1 MGKIDGC
8 LKAVFISFNC
18 LFACLGGILI
28 YVLIRFSPS
37 DYEMEGIDAP
47 SVIWLWVFAVIT
59 LLISLLGSHAART
72 ENKCG
77 LKLFAV
83 LMGLGMVLML
93 VFGVAVVVL
102 KKQEMENFR
111 SPKVAQE
118 FLKDNEKKQLLETL
132 QEHLHCCGWS
142 GVEDWG
148 SDVPK
153 SCRCTLSYEECKPNP
168 QGSIGPSSVHSKS
181 CGEIVGDYVEYAVKI
196 GLCIIFG
203 FAFVAMMGLI
213 ISANMINQISRHDR
227 AGMSAFAMKAY

>member
-1 MGKIDGC
+1 MGKINGC

-18 LFACLGGILI
+18 LFA
-28 YVLIRFSPS
+28 
-37 DYEMEGIDAP
+37 MKGIDAP
-47 SVIWLWVFAVIT
+47 SVMWLWVFAVIT

-102 KKQEMENFR
+102 RKQEMENLR
-111 SPKVAQE
+111 GPKVAQE
-118 FLKDNEKKQLLETL
+118 FLKDNEKKHLLETL

-153 SCRCTLSYEECKPNP
+153 SCRCTPSYEECKYNP
-168 QGSIGPSSVHSKS
+168 QGSIGPSSVYSKS

-203 FAFVAMMGLI
+203 FAFVAVSSDHILCHHLQTIFTAQQHKSFNPGEGRQKSFGPKFLHFHCE
-213 ISANMINQISRHDR
+213 N
-227 AGMSAFAMKAY
+227 